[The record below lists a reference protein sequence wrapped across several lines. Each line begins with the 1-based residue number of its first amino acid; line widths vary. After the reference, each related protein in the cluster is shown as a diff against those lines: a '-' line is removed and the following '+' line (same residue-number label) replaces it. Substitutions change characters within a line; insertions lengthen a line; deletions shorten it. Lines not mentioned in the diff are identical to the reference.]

1 MFDQLKAAQG
11 LLKNMNPDELKELV
25 GQAKEAQQMMAQE
38 IKKAV
43 EEEIRRRDL
52 ISRDEV
58 LRLIKEN
65 K

>member
-11 LLKNMNPDELKELV
+11 LLKNMNPGDLKELV

>member
-1 MFDQLKAAQG
+1 
-11 LLKNMNPDELKELV
+11 
-25 GQAKEAQQMMAQE
+25 MMAQE

>member
-11 LLKNMNPDELKELV
+11 LLKNINPGDLKELV